1 MGGGADQSH
10 NNTLFRNPM
19 NNANRQFP
27 GSFLSKTCGKELK
40 LISRTPLCCNSKF
53 CCASRGHVPLHVCGA
68 ILESDEAVV
77 GLITV
82 RTAQIW
88 GRKIASEI
96 IALNA
101 RSQDFGGLWRWNHP
115 LILNS

>member
-1 MGGGADQSH
+1 MVRSVLQLKVSFAF
-10 NNTLFRNPM
+10 TLTR
-19 NNANRQFP
+19 AV
-27 GSFLSKTCGKELK
+27 
-40 LISRTPLCCNSKF
+40 
-53 CCASRGHVPLHVCGA
+53 ASVVLF
-68 ILESDEAVV
+68 LESDVAVV